1 MLGEFLEFT
10 ADNFYYA
17 HRGRGGEWLRAG
29 VDVLSGCFEGR
40 ARFATSPGA
49 HTGYVHR
56 EGIIPFTA
64 SIGCTP
70 TLQSGHCAEGASP
83 TKPVPLGPDRGA
95 LTSSQI
101 LPESVVV
108 SCMEHSSVREVV
120 MTFWMLLLVIAGPSL
135 IGLGIQAWLER

>member
-64 SIGCTP
+64 SIGCNLLSNRGLARGRLSDKACP
-70 TLQSGHCAEGASP
+70 PRAGSRRPHLQ
-83 TKPVPLGPDRGA
+83 PD
-95 LTSSQI
+95 
-101 LPESVVV
+101 
-108 SCMEHSSVREVV
+108 
-120 MTFWMLLLVIAGPSL
+120 FAG
-135 IGLGIQAWLER
+135 I